1 MNLFR
6 TDLGGN
12 DDLNY
17 QTLVQPQI
25 RQMEFNRRVDI
36 QEQQI
41 NRRLQAIAAQNAYG
55 PRGSTRIMPTGHP
68 ATHRYYSHYYPG
80 LRRR

>member
-6 TDLGGN
+6 TDLDGN

-17 QTLVQPQI
+17 QTLVQPQL
-25 RQMEFNRRVDI
+25 RQMEYNRQFSI

-41 NRRLQAIAAQNAYG
+41 NRRIQALSARNAYS
-55 PRGSTRIMPTGHP
+55 PQGSPNLMPTGHG
-68 ATHRYYSHYYPG
+68 ATHRYYSHFYPQ
-80 LRRR
+80 LNRR